1 MKGVWFRNFHHSIL
15 IFHYSILKFCGPHL
29 NDACLVLFILFFLS
43 SQFSWLITIKSEL
56 ELWKLKTTFRNF
68 QKLKTELWDMR
79 YGLWVM
85 SYEWWLNQTC
95 PNWEANDPTIWK
107 VRSKIQISEFKSV
120 KFKDSQILGM
130 YFAI

>member
-1 MKGVWFRNFHHSIL
+1 MKTVWFRNFHHSIL
-15 IFHYSILKFCGPHL
+15 IFYYLILKFCEPHL
-29 NDACLVLFILFFLS
+29 NDACLVHFFIFYL
-43 SQFSWLITIKSEL
+43 SQFSWRITKKSEL
-56 ELWKLKTTFRNF
+56 ESWKLKTTFRSF

-79 YGLWVM
+79 YVLWVM

-120 KFKDSQILGM
+120 KFKDSQTLGV
-130 YFAI
+130 YFSI